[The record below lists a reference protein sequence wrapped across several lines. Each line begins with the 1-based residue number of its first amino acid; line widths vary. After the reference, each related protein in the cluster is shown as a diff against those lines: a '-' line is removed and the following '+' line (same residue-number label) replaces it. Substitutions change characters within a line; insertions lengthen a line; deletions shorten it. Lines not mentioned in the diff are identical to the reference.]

1 MGIVNVESRTF
12 ERRLTRFEEFARR
25 MDALCHAHR
34 IGEPEPWLDNQQVC
48 LLLNISKRTLQTLR
62 GNGSLSYTRSTTRST
77 TGPKM
82 YGRSLRC
89 WKRDAGTSRSAETG
103 YKRRGPDRGTR
114 SGVRPDLASNRRKMG
129 NELITEH
136 DERIRSYFQALERL
150 SKALETLFSK
160 RKSSLD
166 GESFYTDEEL
176 SQRLKISRRSLRITA
191 TRDGFPTSSWA
202 ARFFTAP
209 RISNGCWRRV
219 IATNFGRQGAEISQ
233 RRRS

>member
-12 ERRLTRFEEFARR
+12 ERMLARFEEFARR

-48 LLLNISKRTLQTLR
+48 QLLNISKRTLQRPFAATGR
-62 GNGSLSYTRSTTRST
+62 SPIRRSTTRST
-77 TGPKM
+77 TGQKM
-82 YGRSLRC
+82 CGRSLRC
-89 WKRDAGTSRSAETG
+89 WRHGASTNRGAETE
-103 YKRRGPDRGTR
+103 YKRRNPDRDTR
-114 SGVRPDLASNRRKMG
+114 SGIGPDLASNRRKMG

-136 DERIRSYFQALERL
+136 DERILSYFQTMERL

-176 SQRLKISRRSLRITA
+176 SQRLKISRRSLQDYRNQGRIPYIKLGGKILY
-191 TRDGFPTSSWA
+191 RSSDVE
-202 ARFFTAP
+202 RMLEEGYRNEF
-209 RISNGCWRRV
+209 R
-219 IATNFGRQGAEISQ
+219 
-233 RRRS
+233 